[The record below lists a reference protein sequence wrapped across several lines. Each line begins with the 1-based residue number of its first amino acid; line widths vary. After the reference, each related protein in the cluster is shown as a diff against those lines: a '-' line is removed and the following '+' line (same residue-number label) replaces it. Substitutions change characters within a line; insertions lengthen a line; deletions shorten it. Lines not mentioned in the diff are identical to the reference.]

1 MLSYQH
7 GYHAGNHADVLK
19 HTVLTAILARMVA
32 KEKPV
37 RYIDTHAGSGS
48 YDLKSPAAQQNREY
62 ADGIG
67 RIWSATDAPP
77 AVARLL
83 ELAHTHNGT
92 GALRRYPG
100 SPWFARELL
109 RPEDRLHLF
118 ELHPAEHRRLAREF
132 GGARNV
138 RVLRENGLV
147 GCIGLVPPPDR
158 RGLLLIDPSYER
170 GDEQREVIDAEIGRA
185 HV

>member
-77 AVARLL
+77 AVVRHDAI
-83 ELAHTHNGT
+83 G
-92 GALRRYPG
+92 
-100 SPWFARELL
+100 
-109 RPEDRLHLF
+109 ED
-118 ELHPAEHRRLAREF
+118 PASV
-132 GGARNV
+132 GGAGEARIEGV
-138 RVLRENGLV
+138 
-147 GCIGLVPPPDR
+147 
-158 RGLLLIDPSYER
+158 
-170 GDEQREVIDAEIGRA
+170 QRARS
-185 HV
+185 